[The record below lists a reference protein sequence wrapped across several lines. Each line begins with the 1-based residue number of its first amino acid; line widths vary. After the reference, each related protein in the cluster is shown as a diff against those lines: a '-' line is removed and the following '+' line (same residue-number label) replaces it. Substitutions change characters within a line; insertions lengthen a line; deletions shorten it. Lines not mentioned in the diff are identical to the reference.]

1 MELNNSLKYKKLT
14 MFWLIILSLIILT
27 IFLFQIF
34 YEYKK
39 SLDKAEAK
47 VSETVAIVSKKLE
60 NDFAQIDNLLEIA
73 KNMLISIP
81 KDNTLFKDLNPNK
94 QKTIIEDRLKSFLK
108 HNKSL
113 NEIIFINQDGYVTA
127 SSNHIPNK
135 IDVNDRDYFQEVKN
149 NNLIDKGFSNILITK
164 VGDRKAFIQFNTI
177 RDENR
182 ELIGV
187 LAAVI
192 NQNKILQTLNTLNKT
207 SNTNLFLLSK
217 NNRNLQLSTN
227 NIILNQ
233 KLLDGLDF
241 NKDILEYKDN
251 NKNIIASSKSLENSP
266 FILLSTLSSDKYLSL
281 FLSNLKIILIFF
293 ILFILLSFIFYFNI
307 NKHHKRELFLIKE
320 LKRSKSRL
328 ENMFRIHSSI
338 MILVDPKSGNII
350 DANKS
355 ALDFYGYTLDEIKNL
370 HISKIN
376 ISLKDEMTKAR
387 TLDKNI
393 FHFKHKLKNG
403 EIRVVEVNSSPIKT
417 KDGTVLFSIIKDITE
432 AKANE
437 EKLQK
442 SYEMQKN
449 LINLQENI
457 IVLTNGIELEFV
469 NNKFLSFFNY
479 ENIEDFKKKHS
490 CICDFFKEDKD
501 LFCLSKIKN
510 RDYWIEEL
518 EEKDDLDRLVKM
530 DDVNKN
536 EHIFTI
542 NISSLDESIKII
554 SFTDITQTASKNI
567 NLANK
572 LLRDK
577 LTNAYNR
584 EFFDKNYRDFIKEY
598 NSTNSKLALAMLD
611 IDHFKYVNDTFGH
624 DVGDIVLQ
632 EFVTILSSNLRAD
645 DFLIRWGG
653 EEFILILKIKNQE
666 DLENILEKLRKIV
679 EEFKFTKVGHRTSS
693 FGGAIYRENEN
704 ILQTIKRAD
713 DAVYKAKQTGR
724 NKVVIL

>member
-1 MELNNSLKYKKLT
+1 
-14 MFWLIILSLIILT
+14 
-27 IFLFQIF
+27 
-34 YEYKK
+34 
-39 SLDKAEAK
+39 
-47 VSETVAIVSKKLE
+47 
-60 NDFAQIDNLLEIA
+60 
-73 KNMLISIP
+73 MLISIP
-81 KDNTLFKDLNPNK
+81 KDNTLFKDLNPSK
-94 QKTIIEDRLKSFLK
+94 QKTIIEDRLKSFLN

-127 SSNHIPNK
+127 SSNQMEEK
-135 IDVNDRDYFQEVKN
+135 IDVNDRDYFQEIKN
-149 NNLIDKGFSNILITK
+149 NKLIDKGFSNILITK

-281 FLSNLKIILIFF
+281 FFSNLKIILIFF

-307 NKHHKRELFLIKE
+307 NKHYKRELFLIKE
-320 LKRSKSRL
+320 LKKSKSRL
-328 ENMFRIHSSI
+328 EKMFRIHSAI
-338 MILVDPKSGNII
+338 MILVDPKNGKIA
-350 DANKS
+350 DANNS
-355 ALDFYGYTLDEIKNL
+355 ALDFYGYTLDEFKKL
-370 HISKIN
+370 HISQIN
-376 ISLKDEMTKAR
+376 IGLSDEMTKAR

-393 FHFKHKLKNG
+393 FHFNHKLKNG
-403 EIRVVEVNSSPIKT
+403 EIKIVEVNSSPIKT

-442 SYEMQKN
+442 SYELQKN

-457 IVLTNGIELEFV
+457 IILTNNKEMEFA
-469 NNKFLSFFNY
+469 NDKFLSFFGY
-479 ENIEDFKKKHS
+479 ENLEDFKEKHS

-510 RDYWIEEL
+510 KDYWIKEL
-518 EEKDDLDRLVKM
+518 EAKDDSNRLVKM

-598 NSTNSKLALAMLD
+598 NSNNSKLALAMLD

-632 EFVTILSSNLRAD
+632 EFVNIISSNLRVD
-645 DFLIRWGG
+645 YFLIRWGG

-693 FGGAIYRENEN
+693 FGGAIYRENED
-704 ILQTIKRAD
+704 IMQTIKRAD